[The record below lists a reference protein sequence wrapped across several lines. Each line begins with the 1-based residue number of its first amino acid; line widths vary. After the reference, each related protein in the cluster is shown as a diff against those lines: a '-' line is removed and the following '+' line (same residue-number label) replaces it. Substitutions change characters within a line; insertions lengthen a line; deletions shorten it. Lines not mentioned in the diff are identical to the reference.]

1 MKNLIY
7 SIIVAT
13 ISFGIGWYVG
23 QTPYA
28 GIPTSLLGF
37 IICFFVLAR
46 KSLNKMQ
53 VIMQEGMSEIEKAQG
68 SQDPNYQSEQLKSNP
83 L

>member
-1 MKNLIY
+1 MAL
-7 SIIVAT
+7 
-13 ISFGIGWYVG
+13 VG
-23 QTPYA
+23 TLVKHHMLEFT
-28 GIPTSLLGF
+28 TSLLGF

-68 SQDPNYQSEQLKSNP
+68 SQDPNHQSEQLEKAISIMTQA
-83 L
+83 